1 MVGIFISVGSNVD
14 AVKHIQ
20 SGILA
25 LHRQWGVLRISR
37 VYESEAVGFDG
48 DNFLN
53 LVVAANVDEP
63 VESVVS
69 VLRSIEDEHRRDR
82 NMPRFSPRTLDLD
95 LLLYG
100 DAVFADKGLNIP
112 RDEITKNAFVLAP
125 LAELAP
131 DLLHP
136 VAGTDYQ
143 TLWAQYDKSSQKL
156 WPVEFEWPP
165 AVKSP

>member
-1 MVGIFISVGSNVD
+1 M
-14 AVKHIQ
+14 
-20 SGILA
+20 
-25 LHRQWGVLRISR
+25 
-37 VYESEAVGFDG
+37 
-48 DNFLN
+48 
-53 LVVAANVDEP
+53 VVAANVDEP